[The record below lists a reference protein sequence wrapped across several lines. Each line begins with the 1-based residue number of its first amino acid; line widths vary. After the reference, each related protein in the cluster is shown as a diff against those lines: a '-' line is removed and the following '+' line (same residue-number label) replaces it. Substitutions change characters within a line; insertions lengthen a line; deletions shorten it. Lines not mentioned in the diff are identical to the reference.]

1 MKAIIYFFIFFFL
14 TICLLPEHVVGDIV
28 MNHLAISGDG
38 EEAMD
43 DFYFSVLIIRII
55 VSSVFAFALASL
67 TGRLLK
73 KKK

>member
-1 MKAIIYFFIFFFL
+1 
-14 TICLLPEHVVGDIV
+14 

-67 TGRLLK
+67 IGRLLK
-73 KKK
+73 KKR

>member
-14 TICLLPEHVVGDIV
+14 TICLLPEHIVGDIV

-73 KKK
+73 KRK

>member
-14 TICLLPEHVVGDIV
+14 TICLLPEHVVEDVV

-67 TGRLLK
+67 IGRLLK
-73 KKK
+73 KKR